1 MAYIGEIG
9 KRIKVTATFKKS
21 FEYVDHKFSYY
32 GTTHYIHSFED
43 SEGNVIVWKTTA
55 MIDYFEG
62 DKCIIVSEGSTVE
75 LTGTVKEHGM
85 YKDSEQTILSRCK
98 VKLIERAKTKCEI
111 EQEQAEAQMASIAEG
126 DYVWEMPYRQF
137 KEHYSDCETIIGS
150 FDRHEDR
157 RGIPQGEPT
166 IKVIIRAGRLKKSG
180 VRGEHYKGFEFTTDE
195 GKKVAYRAI
204 SEETA
209 RKRMKKD
216 YPESDNWEC
225 TRIYNYQ
232 NTHRIY

>member
-9 KRIKVTATFKKS
+9 KRIKITATFKKS

-43 SEGNVIVWKTTA
+43 AEGNVIVWKTTA

-62 DKCIIVSEGSTVE
+62 DKCITVTEGSTVE
-75 LTGTVKEHGM
+75 LTGTVKDHSV
-85 YKDSEQTILSRCK
+85 YKDTEQTILTRCK
-98 VKLIERAKTKCEI
+98 VKLIERAKTTDEI
-111 EQEQAEAQMASIAEG
+111 EQEKAEAQKASLCEG
-126 DYVWEMPYRQF
+126 DYIWEMPYRQY

-180 VRGEHYKGFEFTTDE
+180 VRGEHYKGFEFTTEE
-195 GKKVAYRAI
+195 GKKVTYRAI

-209 RKRMKKD
+209 RKRMKKE
-216 YPESDNWEC
+216 YPNSDRWEC
-225 TRIYNYQ
+225 TRIYRY
-232 NTHRIY
+232 